1 MKTIK
6 SRILAA
12 TTVVVFCSAV
22 ATPAI
27 SENTDST
34 RAADLSKQQV
44 DRKSAR
50 TKDRYG
56 LSKPEL
62 RNAWLEGKLETALL
76 VNRHLN
82 NFTIDNEVRNGKATL
97 TGSVESKID
106 RELAE
111 QVALSIDGIVD
122 VDNQLQIE
130 PAKAKSQREAYGNE
144 RSFSQKLDDMST
156 TAIIKSKL
164 LANQSTGGLD
174 INVDTVSNMVSLSG
188 EVATSEE
195 KQLAEKIAE
204 NTGGVRKVKNLLKVK
219 PNR

>member
-1 MKTIK
+1 MKAIK
-6 SRILAA
+6 NHIFTA
-12 TTVVVFCSAV
+12 TSVAVFCSAL
-22 ATPAI
+22 ALPAL
-27 SENTDST
+27 SENTEKNNRDDSHKHQMENKP
-34 RAADLSKQQV
+34 AHAS
-44 DRKSAR
+44 
-50 TKDRYG
+50 DRYG
-56 LSKPEL
+56 RSKPNL

-82 NFTIDNEVRNGKATL
+82 NFTIDSEVSNGKATL

-164 LANQSTGGLD
+164 LANQSIDGLD
-174 INVDTVSNMVSLSG
+174 INVDTVSNMVSLNG

-204 NTGGVRKVKNLLKVK
+204 NTDGVRKVNNMLKIK